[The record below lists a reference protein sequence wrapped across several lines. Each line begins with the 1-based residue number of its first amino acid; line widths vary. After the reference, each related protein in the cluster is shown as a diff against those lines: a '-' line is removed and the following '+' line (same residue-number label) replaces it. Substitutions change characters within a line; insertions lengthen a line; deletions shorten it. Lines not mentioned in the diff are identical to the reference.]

1 MALQDI
7 LERKE
12 TLLKLNDMT
21 NEEKTMLLLEEIC
34 NDEFGEVIP
43 DKNWTPCN
51 LTCRQVRK
59 KIEYACIN
67 IAQWKD
73 EQAKQLLIEKTK
85 LLSSSSAQDSVR
97 RCTIE
102 EIYRELFNEE
112 IPNSNPYIK

>member
-1 MALQDI
+1 
-7 LERKE
+7 
-12 TLLKLNDMT
+12 MT
-21 NEEKTMLLLEEIC
+21 NEEKTMLLLEEVC

-73 EQAKQLLIEKTK
+73 EQFDEEKKELLGLVNMLYVDEHNQTIIEDLKA
-85 LLSSSSAQDSVR
+85 LL
-97 RCTIE
+97 
-102 EIYRELFNEE
+102 L
-112 IPNSNPYIK
+112 